1 MKKIP
6 RLFAIAG
13 AALVLAGCATVAPD
27 AAPPPSPAATW
38 QTPFPHGGDAQ
49 VLADWW
55 QRFDDPLL
63 PALIADTQASNP
75 TLAQALARLGEAR
88 AGLRSARA
96 QAGPSLSG
104 NALLQRASNANTGL
118 VATTQASIGA
128 DASWELDLFGG
139 LGHRVDAARARTEG
153 AALGWHD
160 ARVSLAADVAQTYI
174 DLRSCEAL
182 VAVYEQEAASQATSA
197 RLTGDKVRVGFEAP
211 ANGALADASAAQ
223 TRDRLRAQA
232 ADCAQ
237 LVKALV
243 LLTGQAEPTLR
254 ERLAPQRSK
263 LPRPAEFSLPAL
275 PAAVLA
281 QRPDIAAAERELIAA
296 AADAG
301 WADAQRYPRITIGG
315 SIALGFL
322 RIGGQT
328 EDAVSWGFGPQLV
341 LPLFDG
347 GARNAQRDAALAR
360 VDGARAAL
368 DLKLRQA
375 VREVETALVRVD
387 SATRREADAIA
398 AAQGFRAYFDA
409 AESRWKIGAG
419 SLIEMEDARRVAL
432 AAQAGLIGVQRERV
446 AAWVA
451 LYRAAG
457 GGWSTAD
464 ALPLPRT
471 ANTENR

>member
-1 MKKIP
+1 MKKMP

-13 AALVLAGCATVAPD
+13 AALLLAGCATVAPD
-27 AAPPPSPAATW
+27 AAPPPPPAATW
-38 QTPFPHGGDAQ
+38 QAPLPHGGDAQ

-96 QAGPSLSG
+96 QAGPALNG
-104 NALLQRASNANTGL
+104 NAVLQRASNANTGL

-182 VAVYEQEAASQATSA
+182 VAVYDQEAASQATSA
-197 RLTGDKVRVGFEAP
+197 RLTGDKVRVGFEA
-211 ANGALADASAAQ
+211 Q

-237 LVKALV
+237 LIKALV
-243 LLTGQAEPTLR
+243 LLTGQTEPTLR

-457 GGWSTAD
+457 GGWSAAD
-464 ALPLPRT
+464 ALPLPMT
-471 ANTENR
+471 ANTQNR

>member
-1 MKKIP
+1 MKTIT
-6 RLFAIAG
+6 RSLTLAA

-27 AAPPPSPAATW
+27 AAPPPAPAATW
-38 QTPFPHGGDAQ
+38 QAPFPHGGDAKL
-49 VLADWW
+49 LADWW
-55 QRFDDPLL
+55 QGFDDPQVA
-63 PALIADTQASNP
+63 ALIADAQAANP
-75 TLAQALARLGEAR
+75 TLAQALARLAETR

-96 QAGPSLSG
+96 QAGPAVTG
-104 NALLQRASNANTGL
+104 TALLQRASNASTSL

-160 ARVSLAADVAQTYI
+160 ARVSLAAEVAQTYI

-197 RLTGDKVRVGFEAP
+197 KLTGDKVRVGFEAP
-211 ANGALADASAAQ
+211 ANGALADAAAAQ
-223 TRDRLRAQA
+223 TRDRLRAQD

-237 LVKALV
+237 LIKALV
-243 LLTGQAEPTLR
+243 MLTGQAEPALR
-254 ERLAPQRSK
+254 ERLAAARAR

-275 PAAVLA
+275 PAALLA
-281 QRPDIAAAERELIAA
+281 QRPDIAAAERELVAA

-315 SIALGFL
+315 TIAVGFL
-322 RIGGQT
+322 RFGGQT

-368 DLKLRQA
+368 DGKLRNA
-375 VREVETALVRVD
+375 VREVESALVRVD
-387 SATRREADAIA
+387 AATRREADAIA
-398 AAQGFRAYFDA
+398 AAQGFRAYFEA

-457 GGWSTAD
+457 GGWSVAD
-464 ALPLPRT
+464 ALPLPM
-471 ANTENR
+471 NTQNR